1 MARGNDAPAVHCPD
15 DRAVTSKSTTGASF
29 APQLVNQRPVQSRRI
44 SFPGREKEFSCGV
57 EIGVLSY
64 LMGSGE
70 PAFRRWISRDS
81 LDQVKA
87 LATALGYLATVE
99 QEYEDQVDISCRNAA
114 FMVPKR
120 KGSHLRLV
128 K

>member
-1 MARGNDAPAVHCPD
+1 M
-15 DRAVTSKSTTGASF
+15 TLQSKIEIIEG
-29 APQLVNQRPVQSRRI
+29 LRI

-57 EIGVLSY
+57 EIGVISY
-64 LMGSGE
+64 LMGNGE
-70 PAFRRWISRDS
+70 PNFRRWISRDS

-87 LATALGYLATVE
+87 LATALGYVATVE
-99 QEYEDQVDISCRNAA
+99 QEYESQVDISCQSAA

>member
-1 MARGNDAPAVHCPD
+1 MTLR
-15 DRAVTSKSTTGASF
+15 SKIEIIEG
-29 APQLVNQRPVQSRRI
+29 LRI

-57 EIGVLSY
+57 EIGVISY
-64 LMGSGE
+64 LMGNGE
-70 PAFRRWISRDS
+70 PNFRRWISRDS

-87 LATALGYLATVE
+87 LATALGYVATVE
-99 QEYEDQVDISCRNAA
+99 QEYEDQVDISCQSAA

-128 K
+128 KSNAT